1 MSLITLLQQERKNGE
16 AVLGVVTGIVT
27 NNQDPD
33 GLGRVKVK
41 LPRISGED
49 ESNWAR
55 IASLMAGKDRGAFF
69 LPEVEDEVLVAF
81 EYGDIS
87 RPYVLGALWNG
98 VDTPPADNA
107 DGENNIRV
115 IKSRSGHIIR
125 LNDKDGEEKIEI
137 IDKSE
142 KNLVT
147 IDTKEKTI
155 TISSDQDITL
165 LAPNGKVLIDAKEL
179 EFKSAADAKIGAG
192 GKLDVEA
199 SGDLTAKGATI
210 NLN

>member
-1 MSLITLLQQERKNGE
+1 MSLITLLQQERKNEE

-81 EYGDIS
+81 EFGDIS

-155 TISSDQDITL
+155 TISSDQDIKL
-165 LAPNGKVLIDAKEL
+165 LAPNGKVLIDAKEVEL
-179 EFKSAADAKIGAG
+179 KSAADAKIGAG

>member
-1 MSLITLLQQERKNGE
+1 
-16 AVLGVVTGIVT
+16 
-27 NNQDPD
+27 
-33 GLGRVKVK
+33 
-41 LPRISGED
+41 
-49 ESNWAR
+49 
-55 IASLMAGKDRGAFF
+55 
-69 LPEVEDEVLVAF
+69 
-81 EYGDIS
+81 
-87 RPYVLGALWNG
+87 
-98 VDTPPADNA
+98 
-107 DGENNIRV
+107 
-115 IKSRSGHIIR
+115 SGHIIR

-155 TISSDQDITL
+155 TISSDQDIKL
-165 LAPNGKVLIDAKEL
+165 LAPNGKVLIDAKEVEL
-179 EFKSAADAKIGAG
+179 KSAADAKIGAG

>member
-1 MSLITLLQQERKNGE
+1 MSLITLLQQERKNEE

-165 LAPNGKVLIDAKEL
+165 LAPNGKVLIDAKEVEL
-179 EFKSAADAKIGAG
+179 KSAADAKIGAG

>member
-1 MSLITLLQQERKNGE
+1 MSLITLLQQERKNEE

-55 IASLMAGKDRGAFF
+55 IASLMAGKDRGSFF

-81 EYGDIS
+81 EFGDIS

-155 TISSDQDITL
+155 TISSDQDIKL
-165 LAPNGKVLIDAKEL
+165 LAPNGKVLIDAKEVEL
-179 EFKSAADAKIGAG
+179 KSAADAKIGAG